1 MATKN
6 PGRKQVG
13 TQIDVELYRQIRVLA
28 LQQGRRAGEVIDDA
42 LRDYIARQFKA
53 ESKRAR

>member
-1 MATKN
+1 MGTKN

-13 TQIDVELYRQIRVLA
+13 TQIDIELYRQIRVLA

-42 LRDYIARQFKA
+42 LRAYIANQEKA
-53 ESKRAR
+53 KSKRAS

>member
-1 MATKN
+1 MSTIN

-28 LQQGRRAGEVIDDA
+28 LQQGRRAGEVIDEA
-42 LRDYIARQFKA
+42 LRDYIAKQR
-53 ESKRAR
+53 ETRSKRTK